1 MTRQFDRENG
11 RRVPLGSRRDM
22 LLGGAM
28 LAAGAAAFAFKPRH
42 LVNLLGD
49 NKLEALVPKQ
59 FDGWKFLSASGLV
72 LPPADSLSDKI
83 YSQLLTRTYQRGDH
97 YVMLLIAYSAQQDG
111 TVQVHR
117 PEVCYPAS
125 GFTLTRNTPY
135 EVALGPKIEL
145 PTRYIVADRLSYVEQ
160 MLYWTRIGPYFPGR
174 WIEQREAVAK
184 SNLKGD
190 IPDGVLVRVSAAG
203 PGDQRPL
210 LGGFVESL
218 FRSVNPEMRSVLV
231 GTS

>member
-1 MTRQFDRENG
+1 MTRQFDRESG
-11 RRVPLGSRRDM
+11 RRIPLGSRRDV

-28 LAAGAAAFAFKPRH
+28 LAAGATAFALKPRN

-49 NKLEALVPKQ
+49 KKLEALVPKR
-59 FDGWKFLSASGLV
+59 FDGWQFLSASGLV
-72 LPPADSLSDKI
+72 LPPKDQLSDKI
-83 YSQLLTRTYQRGDH
+83 YSQLLTRTYIRGDDH
-97 YVMLLIAYSAQQDG
+97 VMLLIAYSAQQDG

-125 GFTLTRNTPY
+125 GFTLTRNVLH
-135 EVALGPKIEL
+135 EVGLGPKLEI

-174 WIEQREAVAK
+174 WLEQREAVAK

-190 IPDGVLVRVSAAG
+190 IPDGVLVRISTAG
-203 PGDQRPL
+203 PGDRRHL
-210 LGGFVESL
+210 LDGFVGSL
-218 FRSVNPEMRSVLV
+218 FRSVSPEMRAVLI
-231 GTS
+231 GTP